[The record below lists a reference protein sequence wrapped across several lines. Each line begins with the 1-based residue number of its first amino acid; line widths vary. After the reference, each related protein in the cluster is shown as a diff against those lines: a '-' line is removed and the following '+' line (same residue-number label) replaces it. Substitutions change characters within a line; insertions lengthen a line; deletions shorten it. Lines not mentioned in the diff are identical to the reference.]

1 MKNSKKLES
10 GPKVYLNNEG
20 YNEGYDFIGNG
31 SSNMNNGF
39 TGA

>member
-1 MKNSKKLES
+1 MKNLKKLES
-10 GPKVYLNNEG
+10 GPKAYLN
-20 YNEGYDFIGNG
+20 NEGYDFIGDG